1 MLRVLLTA
9 AITARLLVTA
19 AVMIVRP
26 CSLLQHKK
34 LTKIKREKVK
44 RRENHHKS
52 LYYQFQ
58 RIFPPKKIQLRK
70 VISVEE
76 AKATDFKLYLNLKVK
91 NWSFMVKWQ
100 VMSVTSLSILFQKW
114 MQKRIFSYYSQSLR
128 IPRESLNRTILSNSL
143 RGRTHKF

>member
-44 RRENHHKS
+44 RRENHHKN
-52 LYYQFQ
+52 LCYQFQ

-143 RGRTHKF
+143 RGRTQKF

>member
-19 AVMIVRP
+19 AMMIVRP
-26 CSLLQHKK
+26 RSLLQHKK
-34 LTKIKREKVK
+34 VDKNEKRKSK
-44 RRENHHKS
+44 KRENHHKN
-52 LYYQFQ
+52 LCYQFQ

-100 VMSVTSLSILFQKW
+100 VMSIASLSVLFQKW

-128 IPRESLNRTILSNSL
+128 IPGESLNCTILSSSL

>member
-52 LYYQFQ
+52 LCYQFQ